1 MSRRVT
7 GGASLFPR
15 LDRKAVLEKLDSLM
29 AAKDGAGAPSAPA
42 TAGSAGTS
50 PVAPQITIDDFGK
63 VDLRVGTV
71 LEAERVKGADKL
83 LRLIVDLGFE
93 PAPGAPLKQGDVI
106 GWIEGF
112 KAISD
117 IFSIAE
123 GEFAGANSGLKK
135 EIELVSRDPY
145 GRGWLYL
152 VNGRPDPRCVD
163 VYGYRDILD
172 QTIDRILAKQESEA
186 NQ

>member
-1 MSRRVT
+1 MTPEASAKMLHYKRSRFVT
-7 GGASLFPR
+7 ELPVDYRYSASHAWIAR
-15 LDRKAVLEKLDSLM
+15 HDEK
-29 AAKDGAGAPSAPA
+29 
-42 TAGSAGTS
+42 TW
-50 PVAPQITIDDFGK
+50 
-63 VDLRVGTV
+63 RVGLTKFATRM
-71 LEAERVKGADKL
+71 LGE
-83 LRLIVDLGFE
+83 IVDLGFE